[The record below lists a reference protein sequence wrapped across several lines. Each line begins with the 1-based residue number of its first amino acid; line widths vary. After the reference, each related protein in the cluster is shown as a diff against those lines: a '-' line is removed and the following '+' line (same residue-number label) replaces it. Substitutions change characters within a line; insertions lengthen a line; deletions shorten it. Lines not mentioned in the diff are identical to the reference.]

1 MLQLHHTLLL
11 IIYRLIILV
20 LFISEI
26 AVLFKNTV
34 ISIWIL
40 FQPPSLIMTE
50 TEQYEN
56 IMNYLSASDQKMSLL
71 FYTLLTRVGV
81 AKLCGVHAP
90 LHSNN
95 GQILICVCFD
105 ETALLRTPYQPF
117 PMEIK
122 VSLNRTFKNK
132 CWNIQLFWYKNYID
146 MHWRNLYQ

>member
-1 MLQLHHTLLL
+1 M
-11 IIYRLIILV
+11 
-20 LFISEI
+20 
-26 AVLFKNTV
+26 TV
-34 ISIWIL
+34 
-40 FQPPSLIMTE
+40 
-50 TEQYEN
+50 TEQYEM

-81 AKLCGVHAP
+81 AKMCGVHAP

-122 VSLNRTFKNK
+122 ASLNITFKNK
-132 CWNIQLFWYKNYID
+132 RLNIQLFLRQNYLGVRQW
-146 MHWRNLYQ
+146 HLNQ